1 VKLPGPNHPIAIE
14 HNPKRVRIWFNGRVI
29 AETRDA
35 LTLREASLPAVF
47 YIPREDADMAVFERT
62 AHTTYCPYKGEASYF
77 SVRIGDKL
85 AQNAVWTYETPF
97 PAMKEITGR
106 LAFYRNRVD
115 LIEEC

>member
-1 VKLPGPNHPIAIE
+1 MKLPGPNHPITIE
-14 HNPKRVRIWFNGRVI
+14 RNPRPVRVWFNGRVI
-29 AETRDA
+29 AETSDA

-62 AHTTYCPYKGEASYF
+62 AHTTHCPYKGEASYF
-77 SVRIGDKL
+77 SVRVRDKL